1 LLVILSL
8 VAAVVAAAQPA
19 AAPRPAA
26 PPAAAKAIDPARMQ
40 AATQLVQ
47 LLGIRRQ
54 LEASMTQS
62 VAAMKS
68 GAALRQMLAQQPG
81 FVQAYQADRARFDK
95 VLAQAGGI
103 QAGIAQKV
111 VAANMGA
118 VVDEAT
124 RAYARNFS
132 TAELQGLIAFYQTP
146 LGQALY
152 QRQPR
157 VSAEIGAATARIIGG
172 KMDAAMRAN
181 ASKIEAALAPLSA
194 APPAKK

>member
-26 PPAAAKAIDPARMQ
+26 PTAAAKAIDPARMQ

-95 VLAQAGGI
+95 VLAQAGAI

-194 APPAKK
+194 PPPAKK